1 MAKNKKGISRAK
13 RPAAVLCALGMTL
26 SVWFLIGCG
35 GCELYS
41 GSDNEE
47 RLIIMTYNVQNL
59 FDTMV
64 TGNEYPE
71 YTPEGGWTAQQY
83 ERRLETTAR
92 AIVQGHGAV
101 PDIVVLQEIEHIGV
115 LEDLL
120 VGPLASRGYQWYV
133 ATTDTDSA
141 IQTGIMS
148 RFPIDEVRNHS
159 LEGLRSVLEV
169 LLDVDGQYMT
179 LFALHGKSRREGVQE
194 TAPSRIAM
202 TRMISERVTAI
213 HTHEP
218 LLPVIVAGDFNV
230 SADTYFRESQEY
242 QTALIP
248 LQSDRAEFFRQQGS
262 LIVGGSPPSQGYW
275 YTWWLDP
282 GQKVLAELP
291 GSYWYRGVW
300 ETFDHIL
307 LSPGFFDGYGLE
319 FVEGRVG
326 ATPMLLDENRRP
338 YRWDVGKGVGVSDHL
353 PVLVVLER

>member
-1 MAKNKKGISRAK
+1 MGKYRKNVSRGTW
-13 RPAAVLCALGMTL
+13 PATVICALGITL
-26 SVWFLIGCG
+26 SVCFLIGCG

-41 GSDNEE
+41 GDGSDE
-47 RLIIMTYNVQNL
+47 RLVIMTYNVQNL
-59 FDTMV
+59 FDAMV

-83 ERRLETTAR
+83 EMRLDTTAR
-92 AIVQGHGAV
+92 AIVQGHGVV
-101 PDIVVLQEIEHIGV
+101 PDIVILQEIEHIGV
-115 LEDLL
+115 IEDLL
-120 VGPLASRGYQWYV
+120 AGPLASRGYQWYA
-133 ATTDTDSA
+133 ATKDADSA

-169 LLDVDGQYMT
+169 LLDVDGEYLT

-202 TRMISERVTAI
+202 TRMIGERVTAI

-218 LLPVIVAGDFNV
+218 LMPVAIAGDFNV
-230 SADTYFRESQEY
+230 SADSYFREGQEY

-248 LQSDRAEFFRQQGS
+248 LQSDRPEFFRQRGS
-262 LIVGGSPPSQGYW
+262 LIVGGSPPSLGYW

-282 GQKVLAELP
+282 GQQILAERP

-319 FVEGRVG
+319 FVEGSVG
-326 ATPMLLDENRRP
+326 ATPMLLDEHRRP
-338 YRWDVGKGVGVSDHL
+338 YRWDVGRGVGVSDHL
-353 PVLVVLER
+353 PVLVVLRR